1 MNTGMKVYVWV
12 PVFNSIGYTPKSGT
26 AGSHQN
32 SMFNFLRNCHLF
44 KRMGVERWEVEQSRR
59 DTIIWLREGTEQLT
73 QAQIS
78 RFYNIRKVR
87 LSMSWSNELSEVT
100 QLAKQVAELEF

>member
-1 MNTGMKVYVWV
+1 
-12 PVFNSIGYTPKSGT
+12 
-26 AGSHQN
+26 
-32 SMFNFLRNCHLF
+32 MFNFLRNCHLF